1 MFNVGNSGS
10 APLYLKVAHH
20 LEAWIADGTYPVG
33 SLLPPEALLAKEL
46 GVSRHTVRLAIARLK
61 RGRRLSAR
69 KGVGT
74 RVEPV
79 QDDWRSRF
87 RAESRNDL
95 FDFARETE
103 LHFKRRDTVA
113 VRGAQATRMGVRSGR
128 KWAFLAGPRYFTGES
143 KPFCWNE
150 VYLDPNLSGVVEGVD
165 VLRSA
170 LFMLVE
176 RETGERITE
185 IQQEIRPTLISGEA
199 AQGLGV
205 EDGALGLELTR
216 RYLGSGRRLL
226 EYAVQTGPADAFVY
240 RTILSSDQDADGLED
255 A

>member
-1 MFNVGNSGS
+1 LQAVENVGSV
-10 APLYLKVAHH
+10 PLYLKVAHH
-20 LEAWIADGTYPVG
+20 LESRIADGTYPVG
-33 SLLPPEALLAKEL
+33 SLLPPEAHLAEEL
-46 GVSRHTVRLAIARLK
+46 GVSRHTVRQAIARLK

-103 LHFKRRDTVA
+103 LHFHIRKSVA
-113 VRGAQATRMGVRSGR
+113 VRGAQASRMGVRSGR
-128 KWAFLAGPRYFTGES
+128 KWAYLAGPRYFAGEKS
-143 KPFCWNE
+143 PFCWNE
-150 VYLDPNLSGVVEGVD
+150 VYLDPNLASVVEDMD
-165 VLRSA
+165 VLRVA

-176 RETGERITE
+176 RHTGERITE
-185 IQQEIRPTLISGEA
+185 IQQEIRPTLIEGEA
-199 AQGLGV
+199 ARGLGV
-205 EDGALGLELTR
+205 PEGTLGLELTR

-226 EYAVQTGPADAFVY
+226 EYAVQTGTADAYVY

>member
-1 MFNVGNSGS
+1 MKVKKVGS

-20 LEAWIADGTYPVG
+20 LESQIEKGTYPVG
-33 SLLPPEALLAKEL
+33 SLLPPEALLAESL
-46 GVSRHTVRLAIARLK
+46 GVSRHTIRQAIARLK
-61 RGRRLSAR
+61 RARRLSAR

-103 LHFKRRDTVA
+103 LFIQKRQTIA
-113 VRGAQATRMGVRSGR
+113 VRGSEASELGVRSGR
-128 KWAFLAGPRYFTGES
+128 RWVYLAGPRYFTGEK

-150 VYLDPNLSGVVEGVD
+150 VYLDPNLAPVIENVD
-165 VLRSA
+165 VLRVA

-176 RETGERITE
+176 RHTGERITE
-185 IQQEIRPTLISGEA
+185 IQQEIRPTLITGEIA
-199 AQGLGV
+199 EGLGV
-205 EDGALGLELTR
+205 SEGTLGLQLSR

-226 EYAVQTGPADAFVY
+226 EYAKQTGPADAFVY